1 MDRMWKMS
9 CTFCLNAPHM
19 PLFGHA
25 FQVCLTHCAPFQ
37 RLMCSC
43 APCLPLSTSMLLHYA
58 CTTCFST
65 GQRCWGS
72 THLPTDGADPSA
84 LAAAAAAAAQ
94 WRGSRRRWT
103 PSRLWSHMW
112 SQEHSPMPSEAP
124 RAAAHASNLQL
135 TTSRPLCERDAC
147 VAGHHACHMS
157 ATDCA
162 RPQSL
167 PTANTCESVNGLYCC
182 CVTAPLHSCL
192 QSTPSSRPS
201 PGVEGRESSGGRER
215 RV

>member
-1 MDRMWKMS
+1 
-9 CTFCLNAPHM
+9 
-19 PLFGHA
+19 
-25 FQVCLTHCAPFQ
+25 
-37 RLMCSC
+37 
-43 APCLPLSTSMLLHYA
+43 
-58 CTTCFST
+58 
-65 GQRCWGS
+65 
-72 THLPTDGADPSA
+72 
-84 LAAAAAAAAQ
+84 
-94 WRGSRRRWT
+94 
-103 PSRLWSHMW
+103 
-112 SQEHSPMPSEAP
+112 MPSEAP

-135 TTSRPLCERDAC
+135 TTSRPLCERGAC

-201 PGVEGRESSGGRER
+201 PGVEGRAVVAASGECRIYDLGFNFHAFAYESTTLVHQPALPAASGAAQHPHGGAQVGGPVRPLSR
-215 RV
+215 RPACTAGVQAA